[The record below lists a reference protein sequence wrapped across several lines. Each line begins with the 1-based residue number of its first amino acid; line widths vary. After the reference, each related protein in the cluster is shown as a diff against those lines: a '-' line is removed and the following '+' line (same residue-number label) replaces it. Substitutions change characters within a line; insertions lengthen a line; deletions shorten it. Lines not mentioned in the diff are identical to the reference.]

1 MNDQFQEFLSILPLE
16 LLGRAYQ
23 SRNELAW
30 SRADAIEAID
40 RLEKAGFTLL
50 GVEVW
55 LPTSPGPT
63 MTGRFWD
70 SDGSAV
76 HDRPRT
82 AKNFVQNFTWGRYDA
97 SLKSR
102 EPFFNLTATA
112 KNNLASAAVAS
123 ESKRS

>member
-1 MNDQFQEFLSILPLE
+1 MNDQFQEFLRILPLE

-30 SRADAIEAID
+30 SQADAIEAID

-55 LPTSPGPT
+55 IPTSPGPT

-70 SDGSAV
+70 SEGSAV
-76 HDRPRT
+76 QDRPRT
-82 AKNFVQNFTWGRYDA
+82 AQDFIKNFAWGRHDA
-97 SLKSR
+97 SLKGR
-102 EPFFNLTATA
+102 EPFFNLTTA
-112 KNNLASAAVAS
+112 AKT
-123 ESKRS
+123 ESCSKPS

>member
-1 MNDQFQEFLSILPLE
+1 MNDKFQEFSRTLPLE

-55 LPTSPGPT
+55 IPSSPGPT

-70 SDGSAV
+70 SEASPAQG
-76 HDRPRT
+76 RPRT
-82 AKNFVQNFTWGRYDA
+82 AQDFIKNFTWGRYDA
-97 SLKSR
+97 SLNGR
-102 EPFFNLTATA
+102 EPFFNLTTA
-112 KNNLASAAVAS
+112 AKTG
-123 ESKRS
+123 